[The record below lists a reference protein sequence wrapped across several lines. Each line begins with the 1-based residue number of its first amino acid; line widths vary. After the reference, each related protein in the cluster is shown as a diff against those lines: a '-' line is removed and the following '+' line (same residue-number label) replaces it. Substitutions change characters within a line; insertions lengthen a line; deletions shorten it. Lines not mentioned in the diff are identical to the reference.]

1 MATHVGTS
9 GVVKVGAD
17 AVAEITG
24 FNIDQTSDTVE
35 DTTLTDTSKTYKVL
49 RNDAT
54 GTIECHWDETDTTG
68 QGALTI
74 GAEVTL
80 NLYPEGAD
88 TGDTYYTGT
97 AIVTGLGQAVSLD
110 GVISRTIN
118 VQFSGGVSITT
129 VS

>member
-9 GVVKVGAD
+9 GVVKVGSD
-17 AVAEITG
+17 TVAEITG

-54 GTIECHWDETDTTG
+54 GTIECHWDETDATG

-80 NLYPEGAD
+80 NLYPEGD
-88 TGDTYYTGT
+88 TVGDTYYTGT

-129 VS
+129 VA

>member
-9 GVVKVGAD
+9 GVVKVGANS
-17 AVAEITG
+17 VAEVTG
-24 FNIDQTSDTVE
+24 FSIDQSNDTVE
-35 DTTLTDTSKTYKVL
+35 DTTLTDTAKTYKVL
-49 RNDAT
+49 RSDAT
-54 GTIECHWDETDTTG
+54 GTIECHWDESDTNG

-88 TGDTYYTGT
+88 AGDTYYTGT
-97 AIVTGLGQAVSLD
+97 AIVTSLGQSVSLD

-118 VQFSGGVSITT
+118 VQFSGRVSTTT
-129 VS
+129 V

>member
-9 GVVKVGAD
+9 GVVKVGTD
-17 AVAEITG
+17 TVAEVTG
-24 FNIDQTSDTVE
+24 FTIDQSNDTVE

-49 RNDAT
+49 RSDAT

-74 GAEVTL
+74 GASVTL

-88 TGDTYYTGT
+88 SADTYYTGT
-97 AIVTGLGQAVSLD
+97 AIVTSLSQSITLD

-118 VQFSGGVSITT
+118 VQFSGGVSTTT
-129 VS
+129 V